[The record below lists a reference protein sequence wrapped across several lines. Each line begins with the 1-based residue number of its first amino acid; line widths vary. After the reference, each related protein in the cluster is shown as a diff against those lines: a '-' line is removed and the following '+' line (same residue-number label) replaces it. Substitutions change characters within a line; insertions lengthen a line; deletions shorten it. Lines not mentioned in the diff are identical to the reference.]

1 MAEFLNDYFAGGL
14 VATVPA
20 VQIALFR
27 VAIAVAALWKF
38 CHEGLLGAWRWFDE
52 DSFLRYQYE
61 ASGPW
66 PRIGRRGYRTLYL
79 MKFAAACMLLFG
91 VLPQVAGLALAVWF
105 FFELTYENKYTTSYL
120 GLCSI
125 LVVISSSSGDC
136 LSWHTLVGVFH
147 NGLQDTLRYERSLPA
162 EAFPQVLGVALTVSL
177 YLNTAY
183 QKIRSPSFVSG
194 TVLHRWTEHMYL
206 SAKHV
211 RGREVWYPKWIV
223 RLLVTGGDP
232 AAMARRWR
240 PAAWTT
246 IVLETVLP
254 FGLMYGPTWKLFAV
268 IGLLMHLAFTAI
280 YPRRLLSFSVAA
292 VGSYALFV
300 PGFGQ

>member
-1 MAEFLNDYFAGGL
+1 MDKFLNDYFAGGL

-20 VQIALFR
+20 MQMASFR

-38 CHEGLLGAWRWFDE
+38 CHEGFLGAWRWFDD

-61 ASGPW
+61 ASGPR
-66 PRIGRRGYRTLYL
+66 PRIGRRGYHTLYL
-79 MKFAAACMLLFG
+79 MKFVAACMLLFG
-91 VLPQVAGLALAVWF
+91 VLPQAAGLALAVWF

-125 LVVISSSSGDC
+125 LMVLSPGSGDC
-136 LSWHTLVGVFH
+136 LSWHTLVCAFQ
-147 NGLQDTLRYERSLPA
+147 NGLGGTLRYEFSLRVD
-162 EAFPQVLGVALTVSL
+162 AFPQVLGVALTVSL

-183 QKIRSPSFVSG
+183 QKIRSRSFISG

-206 SAKHV
+206 STKHV

-223 RLLVTGGDP
+223 RLLITGDP

-246 IVLETVLP
+246 IGLETVLP
-254 FGLMYGPTWKLFAV
+254 FGLIYGPTWKLFAV

-280 YPRRLLSFSVAA
+280 YPRRLFSFSVAA

-300 PGFGQ
+300 PGFVQ